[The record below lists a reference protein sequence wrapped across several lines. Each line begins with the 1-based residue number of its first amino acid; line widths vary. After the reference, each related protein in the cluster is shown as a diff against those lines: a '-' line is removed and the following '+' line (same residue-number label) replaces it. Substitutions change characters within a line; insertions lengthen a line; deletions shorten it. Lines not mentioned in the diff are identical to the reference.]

1 MKILI
6 SANNYPTPRYPLQAF
21 IGVLCRELTRQGHE
35 VTVVAAQSVLSVMRH
50 KIGMM
55 PEYFEDEVQTNCGV
69 KVIKVYRP
77 KVIAPGSGGKLGNLS
92 RWLIRKK
99 IERTVDKI
107 DDKFDVVYSHF
118 WLYATYVMKYVKK
131 HNLPLFV
138 ATGEDTIKTEVLG
151 GDNFID
157 LLRNETRG
165 VICVSTKNKEES
177 VAKHLTSAD
186 KCIVLPNAIESDIF
200 HKMNKMALRKQLGFP
215 ENAFIVAFCGRFN
228 QRKGAFRLAE
238 AIQKCSNPNV
248 KVMFIGI
255 PMEGQTTL
263 PECDGILYR
272 GALPHEDVA
281 KYLNAADVYVL
292 PSLAEGCS
300 NSIVEAMSCGL
311 PIISSN
317 LPFNYD
323 ILDET
328 NSILIDPMDVDA
340 IAQGINKLQ
349 GDAVKCSKMADAS
362 LRKASE
368 LTIENRVNKIVEFIN
383 QRNAIKK
390 K

>member
-6 SANNYPTPRYPLQAF
+6 SANNYPTPQYPLQAF
-21 IGVLCRELTRQGHE
+21 IGVLCRELTRQGHD

-55 PEYFEDEVQTNCGV
+55 PEYFEDEVQTDQGV

-77 KVIAPGSGGKLGNLS
+77 KVIAPGSGGKLGHLS
-92 RWLIRKK
+92 RWLIRKTV
-99 IERTVDKI
+99 ERTVEKI
-107 DDKFDVVYSHF
+107 DDKFDVVYCHF
-118 WLYATYVMKYVKK
+118 WLYATYVMRYVKK

-151 GDNFID
+151 GDNYVN
-157 LLRNETRG
+157 LLRNVTKG

-177 VAKHLTSAD
+177 VAKYLTSTD

-200 HKMNKMALRKQLGFP
+200 HKMDKKALRKQLGFP
-215 ENAFIVAFCGRFN
+215 EDAFIVAFCGRFN

-238 AIQKCSNPNV
+238 AIQKCGNPNV
-248 KVMFIGI
+248 KAMFIGL
-255 PMEGQTTL
+255 PMEGQTKL
-263 PECDGILYR
+263 PECEGILHR
-272 GALPHEDVA
+272 GALPHDDVA

-311 PIISSN
+311 PVISSD

-323 ILDET
+323 ILDDT

-340 IAQGINKLQ
+340 IARSINKLQ
-349 GDAVKCSKMADAS
+349 EDAIICSKMADAS
-362 LRKASE
+362 LAKAEE
-368 LTIENRVNKIVEFIN
+368 LTIEKRVMKIVQFI
-383 QRNAIKK
+383 QKRM
-390 K
+390 